1 MQSSI
6 EERARS
12 ENASHA
18 AALAVSAAGDTIE
31 AKSEANMMAPSVGTQ
46 WLAPEVNPAEPDMRK
61 DDLSPEQV
69 SFVSRKCPNF
79 PEISEKFRQRHPQHS
94 LPTQPSSALTNTS
107 SFTIASALP

>member
-1 MQSSI
+1 MQSSV

-12 ENASHA
+12 ESASHA
-18 AALAVSAAGDTIE
+18 AAMAISAAGDTIE

-69 SFVSRKCPNF
+69 SFVSRKSPNFPSNF
-79 PEISEKFRQRHPQHS
+79 PEISPA
-94 LPTQPSSALTNTS
+94 PSPALTTDTTVIYAN
-107 SFTIASALP
+107 